1 MEEIHL
7 KAVILSAGEGKRM
20 RPLTL
25 TKPKTMLPVAG
36 KPIIQYNIEALRDNG
51 ITDIL
56 LVVKYKEE
64 LVKSYFKDGKDFGVK
79 ISYETQDEPAG
90 TADAISYSED
100 FAKNENLIVLN
111 GDIILDKELISEII
125 ADYENSQFDTL
136 MVLTEVEDPSHYGV
150 VEIQG
155 ILVKNIIEKPK
166 KEDAPSNLINAGI
179 YIFNKDVFSKIAETQ
194 VSSRGEFEITDSL
207 ILQIKDNKNI
217 KGFIT
222 DKKWIDIGMPWD
234 LLEINELIIKKIK
247 ENIKGTIEDGVTIH
261 GTVFLD
267 EGSIIRSG
275 VYIEGSVYIGKN
287 CDIGPNSFI
296 RGSSYFGDN
305 VNVGNAVE
313 IKNSI
318 IMENTNVN
326 HLSYIGDSVV
336 GSHCNMGAGTNVA
349 NLRFDDKPVLM
360 SIKGQKTNT
369 GRRKLGSIIGD
380 NVKTGINTSFS
391 PGVTVGFNSFI
402 GPGIL
407 LQNDIESNKIVL
419 LKQQQYLI
427 DNLKK

>member
-1 MEEIHL
+1 M
-7 KAVILSAGEGKRM
+7 KAVILSAGEGRRM

-25 TKPKTMLPVAG
+25 TKPKTMLPIAG

-56 LVVKYKEE
+56 LIVKYKEE
-64 LVKSYFKDGKDFGVK
+64 LVKDYFKDGKDFGVNIGYK
-79 ISYETQDEPAG
+79 TQDEPAG
-90 TADAISYSED
+90 TADAIGYSKEFIED
-100 FAKNENLIVLN
+100 DNLIVLN

-125 ADYENSQFDTL
+125 TDYESSRFDTL

-150 VEIQG
+150 VEMQG
-155 ILVKNIIEKPK
+155 ILVKNIIEKPE

-179 YIFNKDVFSKIAETQ
+179 YIFNKDIFDKISRTEI
-194 VSSRGEFEITDSL
+194 SSRGEFEITDSL
-207 ILQIKDNKNI
+207 LLQIKDDKNI
-217 KGFIT
+217 KGFVT

-234 LLEINELIIKKIK
+234 LLEINELIINQIK
-247 ENIKGTIEDGVTIH
+247 ENINGKIEDGVTIH
-261 GTVFLD
+261 GTIFLG

-296 RGSSYFGDN
+296 RGNSYFGDN

-318 IMENTNVN
+318 IMEHTKIN
-326 HLSYIGDSVV
+326 HLSYVGDSVI
-336 GSHCNMGAGTNVA
+336 GSRCNIGAGTNVA

-360 SIKGQKTNT
+360 TVKGQKTNT
-369 GRRKLGSIIGD
+369 GRRKLGSVIGD

-407 LQNDIESNKIVL
+407 LQNDVESNKVVL
-419 LKQQQYLI
+419 LKQQHTV